1 MACRIWDLLGL
12 GLGLGLDN
20 IVYKLLDLL
29 NKLNSSTLFHIPI
42 SIQILLPLLLIQ
54 HYNLNRL
61 KTTFKIYFE
70 ILSLHFPLIFSQK
83 FTVSY
88 RIAKRTIDKE
98 IYIVVNP
105 LTHKSTVPWTKWW
118 KNQRRSRR
126 KILKTAQYTECMIW
140 EDGRYYNLF
149 NNLCLCFKIAF
160 FRRQRSVLC
169 AISNSPGER
178 NGKGAGMKSQL
189 AVTDANRRG
198 RKETLWI

>member
-1 MACRIWDLLGL
+1 MACRIWIWDLL

-42 SIQILLPLLLIQ
+42 SIQILLPLLLLQ
-54 HYNLNRL
+54 YHKRNRL

-88 RIAKRTIDKE
+88 RIAKRTIE
-98 IYIVVNP
+98 RNLYSCQS
-105 LTHKSTVPWTKWW
+105 THKSIVPWTKWW
-118 KNQRRSRR
+118 KNQRRSPR

-140 EDGRYYNLF
+140 EDGRY
-149 NNLCLCFKIAF
+149 
-160 FRRQRSVLC
+160 
-169 AISNSPGER
+169 
-178 NGKGAGMKSQL
+178 
-189 AVTDANRRG
+189 
-198 RKETLWI
+198 